1 MALSPEAQ
9 LEKFMARYTPEIVS
23 LAQALLDKM
32 RARYPGAVQMVYDNF
47 YALVVGFGPNERA
60 SEAVFS
66 IAMYPKWV
74 NLFFLWGARLPDPYG
89 VLRGSGKQVRFIRPE
104 SADELDDPRIC
115 ELMDEAV
122 RQAEVAMDNP
132 ANARMVIKLDSK
144 RKASR
149 VPKAQPAKGR
159 TAKAK

>member
-1 MALSPEAQ
+1 MPRAQHHRNIFVSCERRVPEYTSSRVCGMALSPEAQ

-74 NLFFLWGARLPDPYG
+74 NLFFLWGA
-89 VLRGSGKQVRFIRPE
+89 
-104 SADELDDPRIC
+104 
-115 ELMDEAV
+115 
-122 RQAEVAMDNP
+122 
-132 ANARMVIKLDSK
+132 
-144 RKASR
+144 
-149 VPKAQPAKGR
+149 
-159 TAKAK
+159 